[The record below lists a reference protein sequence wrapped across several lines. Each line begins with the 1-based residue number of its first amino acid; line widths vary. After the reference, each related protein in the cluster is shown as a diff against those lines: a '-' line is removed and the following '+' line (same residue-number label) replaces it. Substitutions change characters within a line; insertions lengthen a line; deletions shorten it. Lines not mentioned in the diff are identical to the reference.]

1 MVTARPTPLLS
12 PNETRELRLVAD
24 YYAGRIDPKAF
35 RARHPDYP
43 ALSVNPLVLEPQRG
57 AWVYV
62 EKFGAVVYWN
72 CPDALMEALDRD
84 LRELEG
90 VGERVERT
98 RDELKVTLG
107 AEADRVGFSDVS
119 LRELRLDTL
128 KIVSLA
134 LAQSVALEHLEL
146 GVQEALRRFHPV
158 VGSLREEGRLSV
170 ARREALKIVGFAMD
184 VRAEVLDNLTLFD
197 DPPETWESEAL
208 AHLDSALFK
217 HFDLE
222 ERTGAIQQKLAYLAD
237 TGARIVDLLA
247 TRRAHLLEWIII
259 LLIAFEI
266 GMALFRHH

>member
-1 MVTARPTPLLS
+1 MMFAPSVTLL
-12 PNETRELRLVAD
+12 PPEETRELRLVAD
-24 YYAGRIDPKAF
+24 YYAGRIDPRAF
-35 RARHPDYP
+35 RSHHPDYP
-43 ALSVNPLVLEPQRG
+43 VLSVNPLVLEPQRG

-72 CPDALMEALDRD
+72 CPGALMEALDRD
-84 LRELEG
+84 FQNLQG
-90 VGERVERT
+90 VGERVEHT
-98 RDELKVTLG
+98 RDELRVRVG
-107 AEADRVGFSDVS
+107 AEADCVGFNDVS

-146 GVQEALRRFHPV
+146 AVQ
-158 VGSLREEGRLSV
+158 
-170 ARREALKIVGFAMD
+170 EALKIVGFAMD

-208 AHLDSALFK
+208 AHLDSALFN

-237 TGARIVDLLA
+237 AGARLMDLLA

-259 LLIAFEI
+259 LLILFEI
-266 GMALFRHH
+266 VMALWKAH

>member
-1 MVTARPTPLLS
+1 MALPPPTHLIPAG
-12 PNETRELRLVAD
+12 EARELRLVAD
-24 YYAGRIDPKAF
+24 YYAGRIDPRAF

-72 CPDALMEALDRD
+72 CPETLISALDRD

-98 RDELKVTLG
+98 RDELRVAVG
-107 AEADRVGFSDVS
+107 AAADRVGFNDVA

-134 LAQSVALEHLEL
+134 LAQSVALEHFEL
-146 GVQEALRRFHPV
+146 AVQAALQRFHPV
-158 VGSLREEGRLSV
+158 VASLREEGRLSV
-170 ARREALKIVGFAMD
+170 SRREALRMVGFALD

-208 AHLDSALFK
+208 AHLDSALFG

-222 ERTGAIQQKLAYLAD
+222 ERTSAIQQKLAYLAD
-237 TGARIVDLLA
+237 AGARLMDLLA

-259 LLIAFEI
+259 GLIAFEI
-266 GMALFRHH
+266 GMALWKLR

>member
-1 MVTARPTPLLS
+1 MTALLTPLLPPS
-12 PNETRELRLVAD
+12 ETRELRLVAD

-57 AWVYV
+57 SWVYV

-72 CPDALMEALDRD
+72 CPEPLMEGLDRD

-98 RDELKVTLG
+98 RDELKVTVG
-107 AEADRVGFSDVS
+107 AEADRVGFNDVS

-146 GVQEALRRFHPV
+146 AVQEALRKFHPV
-158 VGSLREEGRLSV
+158 VASLREEGRLTVS
-170 ARREALKIVGFAMD
+170 RRAALRIVGFAMD

-197 DPPETWESEAL
+197 DPPETWESEVL
-208 AHLDSALFK
+208 AHLDCALFK

-237 TGARIVDLLA
+237 TGARLVDLLA

-266 GMALFRHH
+266 GMALWKLR

>member
-1 MVTARPTPLLS
+1 MLPPPAAPLL
-12 PNETRELRLVAD
+12 PPGEVGELRLVAD
-24 YYAGRIDPKAF
+24 YYAGRIDPRAF
-35 RARHPDYP
+35 RARHPDFP
-43 ALSVNPLVLEPQRG
+43 VLSANPLVLEPQRG

-72 CPDALMEALDRD
+72 CPEPLMAALDGE
-84 LRELEG
+84 LRALEG
-90 VGERVERT
+90 VGERVDRT
-98 RDELKVTLG
+98 RDELRVTVG
-107 AEADRVGFSDVS
+107 SEADRVGFNDVS

-158 VGSLREEGRLSV
+158 VASLREEGRLSV
-170 ARREALKIVGFAMD
+170 SRREALKIVGFAMD

-208 AHLDSALFK
+208 AHLDSALFN

-237 TGARIVDLLA
+237 AGARLMDLLA

-259 LLIAFEI
+259 LLILFEI
-266 GMALFRHH
+266 GMALWKAR